1 MAEENNIP
9 TGVISAVT
17 SAADMITRGG
27 PRRQFKWGRRM
38 LDYQNKVNRANAEW
52 QLAQNRL
59 LADEQRLYDSPKM
72 QMARWKEARMNPH
85 LAYSQGN
92 PGNMNSP
99 VTMSGI
105 PAANFGH
112 IDTSYPNPVKEFLGA
127 EMMQTQMGLT
137 NQKTDESRTKQTVME
152 AQASLLMNNPH
163 MRPAYVDALVKQME
177 STAAIKQKEASWF
190 TSQEWR
196 ETGRGEMTR
205 QSNGWTKMDAQLE
218 QLFNQ
223 VGLQKADQKT
233 KALIIESKEFENQLK
248 EIQVKWMKDADITP
262 QHIYQGLLLM
272 LSKLMR

>member
-1 MAEENNIP
+1 MAETNIP
-9 TGVISAVT
+9 SGVISAVT

-27 PRRQFKWGRRM
+27 PRRQFKWGRKM

-59 LADEQRLYDSPKM
+59 LANEQRLYDSPKM
-72 QMARWKEARMNPH
+72 QMARWKEAGMNPH

-137 NQKTDESRTKQTVME
+137 NQKVEESRTKQAVME
-152 AQASLLMNNPH
+152 AQKSLLEANPF
-163 MRPAYVDALVKQME
+163 MRPQYVNALVSQLE
-177 STAAIKQKEASWF
+177 ATAALKQQEKRWMLTSVSDADKGYVGYQQGYIKMNKELDLLFQKF
-190 TSQEWR
+190 
-196 ETGRGEMTR
+196 
-205 QSNGWTKMDAQLE
+205 D
-218 QLFNQ
+218 
-223 VGLQKADQKT
+223 LQKADQKV
-233 KALIIESKEFENQLK
+233 KAEIIEGKEFDNALK
-248 EIQVKWMKDADITP
+248 EIQNQWMKDGQITP
-262 QHIYQGLLLM
+262 EHIRQAIMSILG
-272 LSKLMR
+272 KLR